1 MRIYDWGLFPA
12 LRVGSNVRTIRSTWH
27 GRKSGWS
34 PRYQWNGPYHQ
45 PKVIKIFL
53 QLTKTFTYGNSVAQR
68 FLTIGTLMRRLDE
81 LVAQMQR
88 KYVIGADLL

>member
-1 MRIYDWGLFPA
+1 M
-12 LRVGSNVRTIRSTWH
+12 V
-27 GRKSGWS
+27 
-34 PRYQWNGPYHQ
+34 
-45 PKVIKIFL
+45 FL
-53 QLTKTFTYGNSVAQR
+53 QLTKSFTYGDSVAQR